1 MFNWFDLVR
10 QAQTKAGLDALTQQ
24 FGLSGDQ
31 TQKAMAA
38 FLPAFA
44 MGLQHA
50 AMTNDPGRFFQSMIG
65 GGYQNFWQ
73 SAARSFSPQAQ
84 QQGRTLL
91 DQIFG
96 SDQVSRRVAHQAAD
110 YAGVSADT
118 MQHMLPLMAG
128 ILAGSMSQWMTAQ
141 AQAMQGLASPAA
153 SPSADQATASQA
165 AANQASANPWADLW
179 AGWMKTAEPEKKAP
193 SNPFEDMMA
202 AFVPS
207 PPTPEP
213 PKPASSPSWD
223 EMMAQGREM
232 QSQYLAS
239 LQSIFEE
246 AWKGESKK
254 S

>member
-24 FGLSGDQ
+24 FHLSGDQ
-31 TQKAMAA
+31 TQKALAA

-50 AMTNDPGRFFQSMIG
+50 AMTNDPGRFFQSMMG

-118 MQHMLPLMAG
+118 MQQMLPLMAG

-153 SPSADQATASQA
+153 SPNAGQVT
-165 AANQASANPWADLW
+165 ANQAVANPWADLW
-179 AGWMKTAEPEKKAP
+179 AGWMKAAQPETKAA

-202 AFVPS
+202 AFL
-207 PPTPEP
+207 PPPPAPEP

-223 EMMAQGREM
+223 EMMQQGREM
-232 QSQYLAS
+232 QSHYLAS

-246 AWKGESKK
+246 AWKAEPKK

>member
-24 FGLSGDQ
+24 FHLSGDQ
-31 TQKAMAA
+31 TQKAVAA

-50 AMTNDPGRFFQSMIG
+50 AMTNDPGRFLQSMMG
-65 GGYQNFWQ
+65 GGYQNVWQ

-118 MQHMLPLMAG
+118 MQQMLPLMAG

-153 SPSADQATASQA
+153 SPSAGQATANQA
-165 AANQASANPWADLW
+165 AANPWAELW
-179 AGWMKTAEPEKKAP
+179 AGWMKTAEPEKAP

-202 AFVPS
+202 AFVP
-207 PPTPEP
+207 PPPAPEP

-246 AWKGESKK
+246 AWKGEPTKP
-254 S
+254 

>member
-10 QAQTKAGLDALTQQ
+10 QAQTKASLDALTQQ
-24 FGLSGDQ
+24 FHLSGDQ
-31 TQKAMAA
+31 TQKAVAA

-50 AMTNDPGRFFQSMIG
+50 AMTGDPARFVGSMMG
-65 GGYQNFWQ
+65 GGSQNLWQ
-73 SAARSFSPQAQ
+73 AAARSFSPQAQ

-110 YAGVSADT
+110 YAGISADT
-118 MQHMLPLMAG
+118 MQQMLPLMAG

-141 AQAMQGLASPAA
+141 TQAMQGLAPPAEA
-153 SPSADQATASQA
+153 GRA
-165 AANQASANPWADLW
+165 AANPSAANPWAELW
-179 AGWMKTAEPEKKAP
+179 AGWMKTAEPEKAP

-202 AFVPS
+202 AFVPP

-223 EMMAQGREM
+223 EMMEQGREM

-246 AWKGESKK
+246 AWKGEPRKP
-254 S
+254 

>member
-1 MFNWFDLVR
+1 MFNWFDLVQ
-10 QAQTKAGLDALTQQ
+10 QAQTKAGLDALTRQ
-24 FGLSGDQ
+24 FHLSGDQ

-50 AMTNDPGRFFQSMIG
+50 ALTNDPGRFLQSMMG

-73 SAARSFSPQAQ
+73 AAARSFSPQAQ

-118 MQHMLPLMAG
+118 MQQMLPLMAG

-141 AQAMQGLASPAA
+141 AQAMQGLASPAG
-153 SPSADQATASQA
+153 SANA
-165 AANQASANPWADLW
+165 AGQTVANPWADLW
-179 AGWMKTAEPEKKAP
+179 ANWMKAASPPEKKAP
-193 SNPFEDMMA
+193 SNPFEEIMA
-202 AFVPS
+202 AFA
-207 PPTPEP
+207 PPPPAPEP
-213 PKPASSPSWD
+213 PKPPASPSWD
-223 EMMAQGREM
+223 EMMEQGREM

-246 AWKGESKK
+246 AWKTEPKK
-254 S
+254 P

>member
-1 MFNWFDLVR
+1 MFNWFDLMQ
-10 QAQTKAGLDALTQQ
+10 QAQTKAGLDALTRQ
-24 FGLSGDQ
+24 FHLSGDQ
-31 TQKAMAA
+31 PQRAMQA

-44 MGLQHA
+44 MALQHA
-50 AMTNDPGRFFQSMIG
+50 AMTNDPSRFFQSMMG

-73 SAARSFSPQAQ
+73 SASRAFSPQAQ

-118 MQHMLPLMAG
+118 MQQMLPLMAG
-128 ILAGSMSQWMTAQ
+128 ILAGGMSQWMTAQ
-141 AQAMQGLASPAA
+141 AQAMQGLAPPAEA
-153 SPSADQATASQA
+153 GRA
-165 AANQASANPWADLW
+165 AANPSAANPWTELW
-179 AGWMKTAEPEKKAP
+179 AGWMKTAEPEKAP

-202 AFVPS
+202 AFVP
-207 PPTPEP
+207 PPPAPEP

-246 AWKGESKK
+246 AWKGEPRK

>member
-1 MFNWFDLVR
+1 MFNWFDLVQ
-10 QAQTKAGLDALTQQ
+10 QAQTKAGLDALTRQ
-24 FGLSGDQ
+24 FHLSSDQ

-50 AMTNDPGRFFQSMIG
+50 AMTNDPARFVQSMMG
-65 GGYQNFWQ
+65 GGYQNIWQ
-73 SAARSFSPQAQ
+73 AAARSFSPQAQ

-118 MQHMLPLMAG
+118 MQQMLPLMAG

-141 AQAMQGLASPAA
+141 AQAMQGLAAPAGNA
-153 SPSADQATASQA
+153 NA
-165 AANQASANPWADLW
+165 AGQPAANPWADLW

-193 SNPFEDMMA
+193 SNPFEEMMA
-202 AFVPS
+202 AFVP
-207 PPTPEP
+207 PPPAPEP
-213 PKPASSPSWD
+213 PKPASPSWD
-223 EMMAQGREM
+223 EMMEQGREM

-239 LQSIFEE
+239 LQSIFQE
-246 AWKGESKK
+246 AWKSEPKK

>member
-24 FGLSGDQ
+24 FHLSGDQ
-31 TQKAMAA
+31 TQKALAA

-50 AMTNDPGRFFQSMIG
+50 AMTNDPGRFFQSMMG

-84 QQGRTLL
+84 QQGRALL

-118 MQHMLPLMAG
+118 MQQMLPLMAG
-128 ILAGSMSQWMTAQ
+128 ILAGGMSQWMTAQ
-141 AQAMQGLASPAA
+141 AQAVQGFAAPAGH
-153 SPSADQATASQA
+153 ADAGQSTANQA
-165 AANQASANPWADLW
+165 AANPWAELW
-179 AGWMKTAEPEKKAP
+179 AGWMKAAQPETKAP
-193 SNPFEDMMA
+193 SHPFEDMMA
-202 AFVPS
+202 AFL
-207 PPTPEP
+207 PPPAPEP
-213 PKPASSPSWD
+213 PKPPSSPSWD
-223 EMMAQGREM
+223 EMMEQGRKM
-232 QSQYLAS
+232 QSQYLTS

-246 AWKGESKK
+246 AWKAEPKK

>member
-1 MFNWFDLVR
+1 MFNWFDLVQ
-10 QAQTKAGLDALTQQ
+10 QAQTKAGLDALTRQ
-24 FGLSGDQ
+24 FHLSGDQ

-50 AMTNDPGRFFQSMIG
+50 AMTGDPARFVQSMTG

-73 SAARSFSPQAQ
+73 AAARSFSPQAQ

-118 MQHMLPLMAG
+118 MQQMLPLMAG

-141 AQAMQGLASPAA
+141 AQAMGGLAADAGQAPAN
-153 SPSADQATASQA
+153 QA
-165 AANQASANPWADLW
+165 AANPSAANPWADLW
-179 AGWMKTAEPEKKAP
+179 TGWMKAAQPDKKAP

-202 AFVPS
+202 AFVP
-207 PPTPEP
+207 PPPAPEP
-213 PKPASSPSWD
+213 PKPPSSPSWG
-223 EMMAQGREM
+223 EMMEQGREM

-246 AWKGESKK
+246 AWKAEPKK
-254 S
+254 P

>member
-1 MFNWFDLVR
+1 MFNWFDLVQ
-10 QAQTKAGLDALTQQ
+10 QAQTKAGLDALTRQ
-24 FGLSGDQ
+24 FHLSGDQ

-50 AMTNDPGRFFQSMIG
+50 ALTNDPGRFLQSMMG

-73 SAARSFSPQAQ
+73 AAARSFSPQAQ

-118 MQHMLPLMAG
+118 MQQMLPLMAG

-141 AQAMQGLASPAA
+141 AQAMQGLATPAGNANAA
-153 SPSADQATASQA
+153 SQPA
-165 AANQASANPWADLW
+165 ANPWADLW
-179 AGWMKTAEPEKKAP
+179 AGWMKAASPPEKKTA
-193 SNPFEDMMA
+193 STPFDDMMA
-202 AFVPS
+202 AFMPPAPEPS
-207 PPTPEP
+207 PSAKPEP
-213 PKPASSPSWD
+213 PASPSWD
-223 EMMAQGREM
+223 EMMEQGREM

-239 LQSIFEE
+239 LQSIFQE
-246 AWKGESKK
+246 AWKGEPKK
-254 S
+254 P

>member
-1 MFNWFDLVR
+1 MFNWFDLVQ
-10 QAQTKAGLDALTQQ
+10 QAQTKAGLDALTRQ
-24 FGLSGDQ
+24 FHLSGDQ

-50 AMTNDPGRFFQSMIG
+50 AMTNDPARFVQSMMG

-73 SAARSFSPQAQ
+73 AAARSFSPQAQ

-118 MQHMLPLMAG
+118 MQQMLPLMAG

-141 AQAMQGLASPAA
+141 AQAMQGLAPPPAGNA
-153 SPSADQATASQA
+153 NA
-165 AANQASANPWADLW
+165 AGQPAANPWADLW

-193 SNPFEDMMA
+193 SNPFEEMMA
-202 AFVPS
+202 AFVP
-207 PPTPEP
+207 PPPAPEP
-213 PKPASSPSWD
+213 PKPASPSWD
-223 EMMAQGREM
+223 EMMEQGREM

-239 LQSIFEE
+239 LQSIFQE
-246 AWKGESKK
+246 AWKTEPKK

>member
-50 AMTNDPGRFFQSMIG
+50 AMTNDPGRFFQSMMG

-84 QQGRTLL
+84 QEGRTLL

-118 MQHMLPLMAG
+118 MQQMLPLMAG

-153 SPSADQATASQA
+153 SPNASQA
-165 AANQASANPWADLW
+165 AANPWADLW
-179 AGWMKTAEPEKKAP
+179 AGWMKAAQPETKAA

-202 AFVPS
+202 AFL
-207 PPTPEP
+207 PPPPAPEP
-213 PKPASSPSWD
+213 PKPPSSPSWD
-223 EMMAQGREM
+223 EMMQQGREM
-232 QSQYLAS
+232 QSHYLAS
-239 LQSIFEE
+239 LQSILEE
-246 AWKGESKK
+246 AWKAEPKK

>member
-1 MFNWFDLVR
+1 MFNWFDLVQ
-10 QAQTKAGLDALTQQ
+10 QAQTKAGLDALTRQ
-24 FGLSGDQ
+24 FHLSGDQ

-50 AMTNDPGRFFQSMIG
+50 AMTGDPARFVQSMMG
-65 GGYQNFWQ
+65 GGSQNFWQ
-73 SAARSFSPQAQ
+73 AAARSFSPQAQ

-118 MQHMLPLMAG
+118 MQQMLPLMAG

-141 AQAMQGLASPAA
+141 AQAMQGLAPPPAGNA
-153 SPSADQATASQA
+153 NA
-165 AANQASANPWADLW
+165 AGQPAANPWADLW

-193 SNPFEDMMA
+193 SNPFEEMMA
-202 AFVPS
+202 AFVP
-207 PPTPEP
+207 PPPAPEP
-213 PKPASSPSWD
+213 PKPASPSWD
-223 EMMAQGREM
+223 EMMEQGREM

-239 LQSIFEE
+239 LQSIFQE
-246 AWKGESKK
+246 AWKTEPKK

>member
-1 MFNWFDLVR
+1 MMFNWFDLVQ
-10 QAQTKAGLDALTQQ
+10 QAQTKAGLDALTRQ
-24 FGLSGDQ
+24 FHLSGDQ

-50 AMTNDPGRFFQSMIG
+50 ALTNDPGRFLQSMMG

-73 SAARSFSPQAQ
+73 AAARSFSPQAQ

-118 MQHMLPLMAG
+118 MQQMLPLMAG

-141 AQAMQGLASPAA
+141 AQAMQNFTPQQSQPAA
-153 SPSADQATASQA
+153 GTGGAGTAT
-165 AANQASANPWADLW
+165 ANPWAELW
-179 AGWMKTAEPEKKAP
+179 SGWMKAASPPEKKTA
-193 SNPFEDMMA
+193 STPFDDMMA
-202 AFVPS
+202 AFMPPAPEPS
-207 PPTPEP
+207 PSAKPEP
-213 PKPASSPSWD
+213 PASPSWD
-223 EMMAQGREM
+223 EMMEQGREM

-246 AWKGESKK
+246 AWKTEPKK
-254 S
+254 P